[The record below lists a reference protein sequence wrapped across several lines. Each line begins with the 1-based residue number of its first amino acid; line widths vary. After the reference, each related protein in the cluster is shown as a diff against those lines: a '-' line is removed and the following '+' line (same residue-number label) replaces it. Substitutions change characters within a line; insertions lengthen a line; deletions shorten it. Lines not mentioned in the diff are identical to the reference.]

1 MKKYDSEFE
10 RLARTLEPNERKS
23 LLDKIRKLKQI
34 ENIKIPEV
42 KKENIVRR
50 QLNYAKN
57 LVVKSNF
64 ITKIIVW
71 FISFFSNKKR
81 EEVILGWMFNDIKK
95 EITIKYGNL
104 VDFKNGVL
112 TRYFAEEVLNLAE
125 ICNELI
131 PIINLYFKD
140 EVYYYDFLSLLIEKS
155 FSSELQMSL
164 DKLNPETFNLDS
176 DYIELDKYF
185 SERDKR
191 LKDFFQKLSFY
202 SFNNIEKFFSR
213 FELIIIMVNFD
224 YKGLLYDF
232 IREDQLGRNQS
243 KEGIHFFIVENLLE
257 RLYILL
263 ETINFNYDQIIP
275 IEDMLHFSK
284 DQMENATDESIFSK
298 KDIEKIKMLLQ
309 SINNFKKAVPLKL
322 IFQYFKNDILYS
334 PTPLSIK
341 IDVLTL
347 YKEYKR
353 KIINKEWTI
362 YFEKIGEMNLK
373 KTLDLLFPEYD
384 FNTLDYFN
392 PDLSEII
399 NKKSPFKLKNVK
411 KINIIMHFLDTK
423 YRTEIEKIINK
434 ILISGNF
441 TKDTI
446 RSNLASTYYLLHN
459 YPERIRNFDN
469 DFESDNEYGRKIS
482 SYLKVSSGEIDYTRT
497 LRNTI
502 LDINDSSNQLIEE
515 VFNALWSIQEL
526 ANNLAN
532 YYNAKN
538 VLVLNF
544 NEIKLPGY
552 FNSIQAIKDVK
563 KILDLFFKVYNQI
576 GEY

>member
-10 RLARTLEPNERKS
+10 RLARTLEPNERKA
-23 LLDKIRKLKQI
+23 LLDKIKKIKQI
-34 ENIKIPEV
+34 ENLSLPEV
-42 KKENIVRR
+42 KKENVVRR

-64 ITKIIVW
+64 LTKIIIW

-81 EEVILGWMFNDIKK
+81 EEVVLGWMFNDIRK
-95 EITIKYGNL
+95 EISIKYGNL
-104 VDFKNGVL
+104 IDFKNGVL
-112 TRYFAEEVLNLAE
+112 TKYFAEEVLNLAE

-155 FSSELQMSL
+155 FNSELKISL
-164 DKLNPETFNLDS
+164 DRLNPETFDIRS

-185 SERDKR
+185 NERDRR

-202 SFNNIEKFFSR
+202 SFNNIVRFFSR
-213 FELIIIMVNFD
+213 FELIIILINFD
-224 YKGLLYDF
+224 FKGLLYDF
-232 IREDQLGRNQS
+232 ISKDQSGKSQS
-243 KEGIHFFIVENLLE
+243 KDGIHFFVVDSLLE

-263 ETINFNYDQIIP
+263 ESIDFNFDKIIP
-275 IEDMLHFSK
+275 IEDMQEFSK
-284 DQMENATDESIFSK
+284 KEMENSSEENLFSK
-298 KDIEKIKMLLQ
+298 KDIEKIKILLQ
-309 SINNFKKAVPLKL
+309 SISNFKKAVPLKL
-322 IFQYFKNDILYS
+322 IFQYFRNDILYA
-334 PTPLSIK
+334 PAPLTIK
-341 IDVLTL
+341 IDVMTL

-353 KIINKEWTI
+353 KIINKEWAI

-373 KTLDLLFPEYD
+373 KTLDLLFPDYD
-384 FNTLDYFN
+384 FNTLEYFN
-392 PDLSEII
+392 LELLDLI

-411 KINIIMHFLDTK
+411 KLNIIMFFLETK
-423 YRTEIEKIINK
+423 YRTEIEKIVNK

-459 YPERIRNFDN
+459 YSERIRKFDN
-469 DFESDNEYGRKIS
+469 DFESENEFGRKIS
-482 SYLKVSSGEIDYTRT
+482 SYLKVNAGEIDYTRT

-502 LDINDSSNQLIEE
+502 LDINDSSNQLLEE
-515 VFNALWSIQEL
+515 VFNALWNIHEL
-526 ANNLAN
+526 ATNLAN
-532 YYNAKN
+532 YYSAKN

-563 KILDLFFKVYNQI
+563 NLLDLFFKVYNQI